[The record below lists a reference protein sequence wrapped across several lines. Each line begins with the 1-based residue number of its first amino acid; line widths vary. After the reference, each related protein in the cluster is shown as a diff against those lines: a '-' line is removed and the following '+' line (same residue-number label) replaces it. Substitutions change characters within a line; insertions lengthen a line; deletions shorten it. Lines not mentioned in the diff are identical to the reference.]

1 MSDSRTSSASIV
13 NALTIDVDEYF
24 HDAAYS
30 VHVPRSAWESLP
42 PRVEQNV
49 EHVLGLLA
57 EHDARATFFVL
68 GWIAERRPQLL
79 HRIVDDGHEVA
90 SHGYDHVSAIN
101 QGWGQYLADL
111 RLAKAILEDISG
123 LPVKGYRDPGLSI
136 GPANAWAF
144 ECIAEAGYRYSS
156 SGYPTGRRLDT
167 LVTQRF
173 AHEVRT
179 GLIEIPVSTVR
190 ALRVNWPAGGADS
203 FRLLPYG
210 VSCRL
215 IRRINDVDGQP
226 AMFHFR
232 PWELDPDQPP
242 LHGPGPYA
250 RFRHFV
256 NRDRMGPRLHRLL
269 ADFRWDRADRIFL
282 ADKR

>member
-1 MSDSRTSSASIV
+1 VIDSLAPSASVV

-24 HDAAYS
+24 QAIAFS
-30 VHVPRSAWESLP
+30 GHVSRTAWETLP

-49 EHVLGLLA
+49 EHALGILA
-57 EHDARATFFVL
+57 EHGARATFFAL
-68 GWIAERRPQLL
+68 GWIAERHPNLIR
-79 HRIVDDGHEVA
+79 RIVDDGHELA

-136 GPANAWAF
+136 GSANAWAF

-156 SGYPTGRRLDT
+156 SGYPTGRRLDA

-173 AHEVRT
+173 AHEVRP
-179 GLIEIPVSTVR
+179 GLIEIPVSTFRMV
-190 ALRVNWPAGGADS
+190 RVNWPAGGADG
-203 FRLLPYG
+203 FRLFPYG
-210 VSCRL
+210 VSCWM

-232 PWELDPDQPP
+232 AWDLDSDQPR
-242 LHGPGPYA
+242 LHGPGPYT
-250 RFRHFV
+250 RFRHFA
-256 NRDRMGPRLHRLL
+256 NRERMGPRLHQLL
-269 ADFRWDRADRIFL
+269 TDFRWDRADRIFL
-282 ADKR
+282 AEKR